1 MSSTKNVTVPKP
13 HLDEAVV
20 GLTSVEERV
29 AMEGT
34 KGTPKGDLSGLT
46 PDAKQHLLRMIRDG
60 KDDIMHTCM
69 SMQTWNNEVL
79 YGYYNDWKKR
89 DEEAYKF
96 GTYSNGRFSLDDHGR
111 GRWYCCL
118 TAKAVLA
125 QGNKLDADACQRTF
139 AAHD

>member
-79 YGYYNDWKKR
+79 YARLLQRLEKTRRGGIQIWHLH
-89 DEEAYKF
+89 EW
-96 GTYSNGRFSLDDHGR
+96 SLQSG
-111 GRWYCCL
+111 
-118 TAKAVLA
+118 
-125 QGNKLDADACQRTF
+125 
-139 AAHD
+139 